1 MKRFLIFLSLIV
13 LLGGVIFFLTLDF
26 KEQEEVVTGSIEQ
39 EKKDRPGSSQKD
51 DLNSLQNKSNPSEGK
66 EGQKN
71 ERLKADNDSDDD
83 ETESKEVEGSNRI
96 TSEFELDPQY
106 YPSLGGYL
114 KVDGK
119 DIQSLEIFFRKTESF
134 IISLSFTKVTNSIFQ
149 VENSFW
155 NLHQNPDGKSYNLR
169 IGSGPLSGNI
179 VTFTPKREP
188 GDIDATPIEEEQ
200 DSDEQAESEDQP
212 PYDNEPLN
220 NEQEDLPVNEEENSS
235 SNEAYESTGNSTFE

>member
-1 MKRFLIFLSLIV
+1 MKRFLIFLSLIA

-51 DLNSLQNKSNPSEGK
+51 NLNSLQNNSNPSEGQ

-71 ERLKADNDSDDD
+71 ERLKADDDHD

-119 DIQSLEIFFRKTESF
+119 DIQSLEIFFRETESF

-155 NLHQNPDGKSYNLR
+155 NLHQNSDGKSYNLR

-188 GDIDATPIEEEQ
+188 GDIDTTPIEEEQ
-200 DSDEQAESEDQP
+200 DSDEQVESEDQP
-212 PYDNEPLN
+212 PYD

-235 SNEAYESTGNSTFE
+235 SNEAYESTGNSAFE